1 MNEINLLKPSTN
13 LGPRW
18 LSSCPAC
25 IVPGSPKV
33 NTQKHTGTHNP
44 RSSILAKDHERTHEE
59 GEPPRKQGSKG
70 KREKSRFA
78 GNKPL
83 GTSHSNG
90 PRWQYVECVLLL
102 NAKSLRYVFGVFGK
116 EGPNVGEQKHA
127 IQWQRF

>member
-1 MNEINLLKPSTN
+1 MKKENPHESKDQRESEKKAGLPVTN
-13 LGPRW
+13 P
-18 LSSCPAC
+18 C
-25 IVPGSPKV
+25 
-33 NTQKHTGTHNP
+33 
-44 RSSILAKDHERTHEE
+44 
-59 GEPPRKQGSKG
+59 
-70 KREKSRFA
+70 
-78 GNKPL
+78 